1 MPKKTKPTEADQ
13 RLLARLNAHPEL
25 KERIASILQLA
36 ENAEGPLRTADEL
49 EELLIEEVRRLGA
62 QTMEDWAR
70 GAQARVE
77 AEVKAQQPGT
87 YRSKKNG

>member
-1 MPKKTKPTEADQ
+1 MPKKIIPTEAEQ
-13 RLLARLNAHPEL
+13 QLLTRLNAHPEL

-36 ENAEGPLRTADEL
+36 ENGEGPLRTADEI
-49 EELLIEEVRRLGA
+49 EALLIEEVRRLGA
-62 QTMEDWAR
+62 QTMQDWAR

-77 AEVKAQQPGT
+77 AEVKREQPGS